1 MKLQITDGKLYKETL
16 FSTKEISASNVE
28 KIVVENNTINVYLI
42 SGKCLSAKGDLSFL
56 FDDAVFF
63 VKNNV
68 TYENDESKEASYTA
82 SQIEEMITK
91 TRDKAKE
98 LTSKIVKENLG
109 RDYDMDVEIVGEAY
123 YSIMVF
129 RLSENGQVL
138 YDHPFYEEIG
148 ELGVKS
154 ALDEMDLSY
163 LVSWDAIAGEGKYG
177 VTEEMTDDAALE
189 DYIRNVTCQKVIKNE
204 N

>member
-56 FDDAVFF
+56 LDDAVFF

-109 RDYDMDVEIVGEAY
+109 EDYDMDVEIVGEAY

-154 ALDEMDLSY
+154 ALDAMDLSY

-189 DYIRNVTCQKVIKNE
+189 DYIRNVTCQKVIRNE

>member
-68 TYENDESKEASYTA
+68 TYENDELNEASYTA

-109 RDYDMDVEIVGEAY
+109 EDYDMDVEIVGEAY

>member
-63 VKNNV
+63 LKNNV

-109 RDYDMDVEIVGEAY
+109 EDYDMDVEIVGEAY

-163 LVSWDAIAGEGKYG
+163 LVSWDAIASEGKYG

>member
-109 RDYDMDVEIVGEAY
+109 EDYDMDVEIVGEAY

>member
-68 TYENDESKEASYTA
+68 TYENDESNEASYTA

-109 RDYDMDVEIVGEAY
+109 EDYDMDVEIVGEAY

>member
-42 SGKCLSAKGDLSFL
+42 SGKCLSAKGNLSCL

-98 LTSKIVKENLG
+98 LASKIVKEKLG
-109 RDYDMDVEIVGEAY
+109 EDYDMDVEIVGEAY

-154 ALDEMDLSY
+154 ALVEMDLSY
-163 LVSWDAIAGEGKYG
+163 LVSWDAIASEGKYG
-177 VTEEMTDDAALE
+177 VTEQMTDDAALE
-189 DYIRNVTCQKVIKNE
+189 DYIRNVTCEKVIKNE